1 MDSKAHKSFTIGYG
15 DVKTINIG
23 FDVPLVFFGGPC
35 AIESK
40 DHAFKMAEEIGSICK
55 RVDIPWVYKSCY
67 DKDCWPPPTSFH
79 VTMV

>member
-15 DVKTINIG
+15 KVKPVTIGNKE
-23 FDVPLVFFGGPC
+23 PLVFFGGPC

-55 RVDIPWVYKSCY
+55 RVDIPCLYKSCY
-67 DKDCWPPPTSFH
+67 D
-79 VTMV
+79 